1 MFFGQ
6 NVNSSVGQLEYIA
19 TGQLAS
25 SNTAD
30 IAGGVTGGV
39 ALFMILLL
47 IFSATLYCY
56 LSSISKYK
64 HELEHA
70 QQPVLCVS

>member
-6 NVNSSVGQLEYIA
+6 NINVSVGQLEYI
-19 TGQLAS
+19 
-25 SNTAD
+25 SNTAA

-39 ALFMILLL
+39 ALILILLL
-47 IFSATLYCY
+47 IFSAILYCY

-70 QQPVLCVS
+70 QQPVYV

>member
-1 MFFGQ
+1 MLFGH
-6 NVNSSVGQLEYIA
+6 NINISVGQLEYI
-19 TGQLAS
+19 TS
-25 SNTAD
+25 SNTAA

-39 ALFMILLL
+39 TLILILVL
-47 IFSATLYCY
+47 IFSAILYCY

-70 QQPVLCVS
+70 QQPEYV